1 MTHVEVSELD
11 NLNGNEGSVQNLN
24 ENLNGLFTFSKH
36 SKKVN
41 LMSAVQQPV
50 HDGIQVLITHSSIN
64 EYTSRLRSS
73 CLITSCLNC
82 LLFSFE

>member
-11 NLNGNEGSVQNLN
+11 NLNGNDGSLQNLN
-24 ENLNGLFTFSKH
+24 ENLNGLFTFSIH

-50 HDGIQVLITHSSIN
+50 HDGIQMI
-64 EYTSRLRSS
+64 
-73 CLITSCLNC
+73 ITSITLQSTSKR
-82 LLFSFE
+82 LVSGHHVS